1 MAWGLEARVPF
12 LDKAFLEVAMNID
25 PTEKQFSKGSQR
37 QLDADG
43 RPRME
48 KVLPPPDATSRSSLQ
63 YILRKAFD
71 VGPLGQTP
79 YLPDDIL
86 WRQKEQFSDGVGY
99 SWIDGLKA
107 HAEASVSDAKL
118 ADASSR
124 YPVDTPDTKE
134 AYMIRE
140 MFESWFPSEAA
151 ASTAVRWI
159 PRADWGCAADRASIA
174 VRLADVCSFWSGGR
188 DSRRGAA
195 GQAID
200 ARDHSL
206 VRRARYAVAD
216 YATGTRLDRGTPG
229 RRRRQILLR

>member
-12 LDKAFLEVAMNID
+12 LDKAFLEVAMNVD
-25 PTEKQFSKGSQR
+25 PAEKQFSKGSQR

-48 KVLPPPDATSRSSLQ
+48 KVRDTRSMVSLTPQ
-63 YILRKAFD
+63 YIIRKAFD

-107 HAEASVSDAKL
+107 HAESSVSDAKL
-118 ADASSR
+118 AEAATR

-140 MFESWFPSEAA
+140 IFEQHFPTEAA

-159 PRADWGCAADRASIA
+159 PRADWGCAADRA
-174 VRLADVCSFWSGGR
+174 
-188 DSRRGAA
+188 
-195 GQAID
+195 
-200 ARDHSL
+200 
-206 VRRARYAVAD
+206 
-216 YATGTRLDRGTPG
+216 
-229 RRRRQILLR
+229 